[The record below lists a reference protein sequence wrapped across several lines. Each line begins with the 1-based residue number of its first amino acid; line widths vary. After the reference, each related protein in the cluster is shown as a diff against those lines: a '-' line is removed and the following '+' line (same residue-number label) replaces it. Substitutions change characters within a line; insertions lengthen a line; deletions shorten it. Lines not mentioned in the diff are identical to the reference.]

1 MEPRRRAD
9 GTGPSGRGIEGEETD
24 DAGDTTG
31 EKRAED
37 RGIKRVRRN
46 IRRGFLVNFF
56 CTQS

>member
-37 RGIKRVRRN
+37 RGIKK
-46 IRRGFLVNFF
+46 GKKEY
-56 CTQS
+56 S